1 MGNNIDI
8 LKDKIWIPGS
18 QGMLGSAL
26 VRNLQSK
33 GINNFI
39 ASSRKDLD
47 LSDINSV
54 KYFYKK
60 EKPEIVILS
69 AAKVGGIYANNKYPA
84 DFITDNL
91 NIQFNVISLAKEFQ
105 VKKLVFIGSS
115 CIYPKECPQPIKE
128 EYLLTGPLE
137 VTNEYY
143 AIAKIAGI
151 KMCEAYRKQ
160 YNCNFISVMPTN
172 LYGPNDNFDPKNSHV
187 IAALLSRFHKAKT
200 ENSNTVEV
208 WGSGKPRR
216 EFLHVDD
223 LAEAIIFLTQ
233 NYSDISLI
241 NVGTG
246 KDLSI
251 LELAKAIQKTVG
263 YQGEI
268 KLNDTYPDGT
278 YQKLLDLNKIHK
290 LGWKHKID
298 LEEGLALYYKW
309 YLNNVADE

>member
-1 MGNNIDI
+1 M
-8 LKDKIWIPGS
+8 
-18 QGMLGSAL
+18 
-26 VRNLQSK
+26 
-33 GINNFI
+33 
-39 ASSRKDLD
+39 
-47 LSDINSV
+47 
-54 KYFYKK
+54 
-60 EKPEIVILS
+60 
-69 AAKVGGIYANNKYPA
+69 
-84 DFITDNL
+84 
-91 NIQFNVISLAKEFQ
+91 
-105 VKKLVFIGSS
+105 FIGSS

>member
-1 MGNNIDI
+1 
-8 LKDKIWIPGS
+8 
-18 QGMLGSAL
+18 MLGSAL